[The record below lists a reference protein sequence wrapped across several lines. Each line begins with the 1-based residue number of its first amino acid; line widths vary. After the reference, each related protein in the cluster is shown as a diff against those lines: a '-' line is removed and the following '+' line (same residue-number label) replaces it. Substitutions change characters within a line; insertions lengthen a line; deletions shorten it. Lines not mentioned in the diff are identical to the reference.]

1 MKYSKVSFIL
11 LYRIVKWI
19 KSNRIEL
26 HEIKFNNVE
35 FNINEIDDQKGN
47 EKVIWVTLYEKK
59 YNVI

>member
-47 EKVIWVTLYEKK
+47 EKVIWVALYEKK

>member
-47 EKVIWVTLYEKK
+47 EKVIWVTGYEKK